1 MALST
6 AVDLSAVARV
16 VGIKTEFVN
25 LRGGNVVNLPQRIAV
40 FGQGSTHAPQ
50 SMHVSGS
57 IFIAIGQS
65 PGVFPKR
72 IRV

>member
-40 FGQGSTHAPQ
+40 FGQGNSAAT
-50 SMHVSGS
+50 
-57 IFIAIGQS
+57 
-65 PGVFPKR
+65 
-72 IRV
+72 